1 MGGPPTINTPS
12 PSKEERLLQKEQV
25 ELLRLSKDT
34 LLKQQKDF
42 KLFMPIFAKQMGL
55 QLGIDK
61 GGTLRWIKELPETIK
76 QRELQEQIQE
86 QTLQDLL
93 KTPEERA
100 EYKEFEAQQRELFG
114 LQLQEQKDRMTGPD
128 ADRRN
133 AIERLLQQRTL
144 KALRGELEVDPA
156 LERNIKE
163 QGTTLRD
170 RLRQQLGSGYETST
184 PGMEALQRFDESA
197 NVLRSEARRG
207 ELTLSEQ
214 LSAARTGTDLALG
227 SFGSS
232 LQQSRIPGIDPFS
245 AGGFAFGAGQGGLAQ
260 QQQVQNLIASPLG
273 IAGGLGQVAGGFQMP
288 IGTMQQDRNMQQNAA
303 IQNANNSMSF
313 MGGVG
318 SMFGSIFSAMP
329 FASDEYNKVVL
340 GKISETDDGMGIYI
354 YQREGEDAKLGVIA
368 QDVLLH
374 RPHAVVEG
382 SDGVLRIYREA
393 L

>member
-1 MGGPPTINTPS
+1 MGPPNVSTPS
-12 PSKEERLLQKEQV
+12 PSKEERLLKKEQV

-55 QLGIDK
+55 ELGIDK
-61 GGTLRWIKELPETIK
+61 GGTLRCIKDLPETIK

-184 PGMEALQRFDESA
+184 PGIEALQRFDESA

-227 SFGSS
+227 SF
-232 LQQSRIPGIDPFS
+232 
-245 AGGFAFGAGQGGLAQ
+245 AFGAGQGGMAQ

-288 IGTMQQDRNMQQNAA
+288 IGTMQQDRNMQQEASM
-303 IQNANNSMSF
+303 QNASNSMSF

-329 FASDEYNKVVL
+329 FASDEYNKAVL
-340 GKISETDDGMGIYI
+340 AKVSETDDGMGIYI
-354 YQREGEDAKLGVIA
+354 YQRVGEDAKLGVIA

-382 SDGVLRIYREA
+382 EDGILRVYREA